1 MNDGQSPS
9 RHEKSRLQVVWS
21 IRVLRPKGVSVGWT
35 DRQLLI
41 WAQSPQPS
49 QIRSLMN
56 TRRRGTATVPRLRPR
71 RASAAHCW
79 SWMRTVTPSRSA
91 RVSWAS
97 SSRLRGQTSTP
108 SGMSVP
114 R

>member
-1 MNDGQSPS
+1 MHPRPRHRIRRSHVRRRPGCVTVMNDGQSPS

-21 IRVLRPKGVSVGWT
+21 MRVLRPKGVSTGWT

-41 WAQSPQPS
+41 CAQSPQPS

-56 TRRRGTATVPRLRPR
+56 TRWRGTATVPRLRPR

-79 SWMRTVTPSRSA
+79 S
-91 RVSWAS
+91 
-97 SSRLRGQTSTP
+97 
-108 SGMSVP
+108 
-114 R
+114 